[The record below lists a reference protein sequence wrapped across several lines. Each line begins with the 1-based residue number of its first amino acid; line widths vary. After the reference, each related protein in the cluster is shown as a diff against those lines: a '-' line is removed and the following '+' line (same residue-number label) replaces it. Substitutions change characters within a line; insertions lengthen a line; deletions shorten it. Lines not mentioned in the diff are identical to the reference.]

1 MPHLT
6 CSDASLV
13 LLTLSGDP
21 TAYDELV
28 RRHEK
33 RTRASAYSVIHNAH
47 IAEDAA
53 QDAFLAAW
61 LKLDRLREPEKFG
74 IWVSR
79 IAKNCA
85 KNMAIRFRNYLSLDD
100 VENIEYIRSEDSDP
114 EQMLLTEEEAGLMRR
129 GLRKLPERSQQV
141 VYLHYYEDM
150 SAEEIA
156 KLMGISVGT
165 VKSQLHDGRK
175 KMRKELCS
183 MDEKLNDTLL
193 IKIRKKIEEVK
204 SWQFRNSKKGFDKVY
219 NGVLKDIDTM
229 PECREKYHA
238 LADVLMR
245 GYWWLPGE
253 KNDKLL
259 ERIKEAALLGKNN
272 EVMYSVLYRE
282 SLKYWDDGRRN
293 HIKNV
298 QIPSLD
304 PADFRLTIAELWR
317 CYADSTKP
325 EKKDEALEAY
335 GNALKLLKP
344 DEPLYYA
351 VVNSK
356 ENYEKAATE
365 EFISDDQNRLLLGGV
380 FEVDLSGGVRL
391 GDSRYN
397 GFGELY
403 SYNRNNGY
411 ILDKLFACD
420 NLMTADIK
428 PGESFTASDGSTL
441 TFESDCET
449 VEVPAGKF
457 IGCEVWTSRLRANG
471 VTCRSW
477 LKSGVGA
484 VKQEIISEG
493 AAEVKLLKSYKIV
506 GGDGLLPIRR
516 GNFWE
521 YETDGNP
528 ETYAASW
535 RIDIPCCEGEKAVAV
550 VNVEAVR
557 KKYDE
562 NTWLDMILKTRSD
575 YCCNR
580 DGNDW
585 QIRDVRPY
593 AERAVE
599 LAKTPYEKAYA
610 ETAYSVVKRIIET
623 DPVFDP
629 DCEATG
635 LWNFFNRYEI
645 STDDGKTSLLQ
656 GSSRFSFEWKGY
668 DDTALC
674 DRLCSN
680 HIYSI
685 LSDVTGYLFDEQ
697 WKPGY
702 KSEEVRDYFGNDA
715 LKVKISCESAGTVEV
730 KAGSFENCL
739 SVDTVCEG
747 LPYGVEYRGGRRTYY
762 FAPGVGLVKVEIYTK
777 MGFKSAYELTSYEGT
792 GEGYMP
798 IKEGI
803 RRRYED
809 LGLTDG
815 YVGAAE
821 YIYAKDCEGK
831 TVVFS
836 DCTGIRHMPRKIT
849 RYDFIMG
856 EQEEERLADGGK
868 YNEANLEGCCNA
880 INILLYQMTKG
891 FHHFWDPIRR
901 AKRFLY
907 NYRLMEAAG
916 NGVIAPAFYARA
928 SRTCLLAAVAFIG
941 GGEREE
947 GYKYLEL
954 ALDYA
959 EKWKAI
965 PEGEKLSFGDEAV
978 FGNIVYIKGQSV
990 IELPDGSRR
999 QIDADGSIDGWLSDS
1014 GMIYYAMTAPRGWEW
1029 FDPARN
1035 DERYKA
1041 LTERAKKLT
1050 E

>member
-13 LLTLSGDP
+13 LLTLTGDS
-21 TAYDELV
+21 TAYDELI

-33 RTRASAYSVIHNAH
+33 RTRAAAYSVIHNSH

-74 IWVSR
+74 VWVSR

-85 KNMAIRFRNYLSLDD
+85 KNMALRFRNYLSLDD
-100 VENIEYIRSEDSDP
+100 VENIEYIRAEDSDP
-114 EQMLLTEEEAGLMRR
+114 EQMLLTEEEAGLMRQ
-129 GLRKLPERSQQV
+129 GLRKLPERAQQV

-156 KLMGISVGT
+156 KIMGVSVGT

-193 IKIRKKIEEVK
+193 TKIRKKIEEVK
-204 SWQFRNSKKGFDKVY
+204 NWRYKNSKAGFEKVY
-219 NGVLKDIDTM
+219 NDVLKDIDTM

-253 KNDKLL
+253 KNDRLL

-282 SLKYWDDGRRN
+282 SLKFWGNDRRN

-304 PADFRLTIAELWR
+304 PVDFRLTIAELWR
-317 CYADSTKP
+317 YLADITNP
-325 EKKDEALEAY
+325 ENRDEALNAY
-335 GNALKLLKP
+335 DTALKLLKP
-344 DEPLYYA
+344 DEPFYYA

-356 ENYEKAATE
+356 ENYEKSATE
-365 EFISDDQNRLLLGGV
+365 EFISDNQNRRNAGGV
-380 FEVDLSGGVRL
+380 FEVELSGGIKL
-391 GDSRYN
+391 GESWYYS
-397 GFGELY
+397 FGGLY
-403 SYNRNNGY
+403 SYNWRNGY
-411 ILDKLFACD
+411 ILDKLFVCD
-420 NLMTADIK
+420 GMMTADIK
-428 PGESFTASDGSTL
+428 PGESVTASDGSTL

-449 VEVPAGKF
+449 VDVPAGKF
-457 IGCEVWTSRLRANG
+457 IGCEVWTSRLKGSGA
-471 VTCRSW
+471 TYRSW
-477 LKSGVGA
+477 LKSGVG
-484 VKQEIISEG
+484 VVRQEVISEG
-493 AAEVKLLKSYKIV
+493 ASEAKVLKAYNIV
-506 GGDGLLPIRR
+506 GGDGLLPIHR

-521 YETDGNP
+521 YEADCNP
-528 ETYAASW
+528 EAYVEPM
-535 RIDIPCCEGEKAVAV
+535 RIEISFCDGEKAVAA
-550 VNVEAVR
+550 VNISAVR

-562 NTWLDMILKTRSD
+562 NSWFDMILKTRSD
-575 YCCNR
+575 YCSR
-580 DGNDW
+580 DADDW
-585 QIRDVRPY
+585 QIRDVRAY
-593 AERAVE
+593 AERAIE
-599 LAKTPYEKAYA
+599 LAKTPYEKAHA

-623 DPVFDP
+623 DQVFNH

-635 LWNFFNRYEI
+635 LWNFFNRNEVCI
-645 STDDGKTSLLQ
+645 DDGKTSILH
-656 GSSRFSFEWKGY
+656 GSGRFSFEWKRY
-668 DDTALC
+668 DGSSLN
-674 DRLCSN
+674 DRLLSN

-685 LSDVTGYLFDEQ
+685 LNDVTGCLFDEQ

-702 KSEEVRDYFGNDA
+702 KSEDTRDHFGDT
-715 LKVKISCESAGTVEV
+715 LKVKISCDDAGTVEV

-747 LPYGVEYRGGRRTYY
+747 FPEGQAYRGGRRTYY

-777 MGFKSAYELTSYEGT
+777 MGSKSAYELTSYEGT

-798 IKEGI
+798 IEEGMK
-803 RRRYED
+803 RRYED

-821 YIYAKDCEGK
+821 YNYAKDCEGK
-831 TVVFS
+831 TVIFS
-836 DCTGIRHMPRKIT
+836 DSTGIRQKPQKIT
-849 RYDFIMG
+849 RYDSIMG
-856 EQEEERLADGGK
+856 EQEEERLDDEEK

-891 FHHFWDPIRR
+891 FHHFWDAVTR

-941 GGEREE
+941 GGQKDE

-999 QIDADGSIDGWLSDS
+999 EIDADGSIDGWLSDS
-1014 GMIYYAMTAPRGWEW
+1014 GLIYSSMTATSGWEW

-1035 DERYKA
+1035 DERYKK

>member
-1 MPHLT
+1 MPHNE
-6 CSDASLV
+6 CSDSTLV

-28 RRHEK
+28 RRHEQ
-33 RTRASAYSVIHNAH
+33 RTRAAAYSVIHNAH

-61 LKLDRLREPEKFG
+61 LKLDRLIEPAKFG
-74 IWVSR
+74 VWVCR
-79 IAKNCA
+79 IAKNCSI
-85 KNMAIRFRNYLSLDD
+85 NMVKRFRNYLSLED
-100 VENIEYIRSEDSDP
+100 IKGAEYIRADECDP
-114 EQMLLTEEEAGLMRR
+114 EQMLMTEEEARLMRR
-129 GLRKLPERSQQV
+129 GLRKLPERAKQV

-150 SAEEIA
+150 TAEQIA
-156 KLMGISVGT
+156 KLIGVSVGT
-165 VKSQLHDGRK
+165 VKSQLHDGRR

-193 IKIRKKIEEVK
+193 TKIKKKIEEVK
-204 SWQFRNSKKGFDKVY
+204 SWQRKNSKKGFDKVY
-219 NGVLKDIDTM
+219 NDVLKDIDTM

-272 EVMYSVLYRE
+272 EVMYSLLSRE
-282 SLKYWDDGRRN
+282 LLKYWGKGKCD

-304 PADFRLTIAELWR
+304 PTDFRLTIAKLWLS
-317 CYADSTKP
+317 YAHCIRYVN
-325 EKKDEALEAY
+325 KDEAPEAY
-335 GNALKLLKP
+335 DNALKLLKP
-344 DEPLYYA
+344 EDPLYYA
-351 VVNSK
+351 AVNAK
-356 ENYEKAATE
+356 ENFEKAATE
-365 EFISDDQNRLLLGGV
+365 EFTGDEQNRYLQGGT
-380 FEVDLSGGVRL
+380 FEVDLSGGVKL
-391 GDSRYN
+391 GDSWCWYN
-397 GFGELY
+397 HFGELY
-403 SYNRNNGY
+403 SHNRHSSY
-411 ILDKLFACD
+411 ILDNLFSCD
-420 NLMTADIK
+420 GIMTADIK

-441 TFESDCET
+441 TFESQS
-449 VEVPAGKF
+449 VAIEVPAGKF
-457 IGCEVWTSRLRANG
+457 TGCEIWTSRLRGSG
-471 VTCRSW
+471 VTYRSW
-477 LKSGVGA
+477 LKSGVG
-484 VKQEIISEG
+484 VIKQEVISEG
-493 AAEVKLLKSYKIV
+493 VCEAVLLKSYKTT
-506 GGDGLLPIRR
+506 GGEGLLPIHR

-521 YETDGNP
+521 YISDTDP

-535 RIDIPCCEGEKAVAV
+535 RIDIPYCRGEKAVAV
-550 VNVEAVR
+550 ATAEAVR

-562 NTWLDMILKTRSD
+562 NSWFDMILKTRAD
-575 YCCNR
+575 YVYR
-580 DGNDW
+580 DTDDW

-593 AERAVE
+593 AKRAVE
-599 LAKTPYEKAYA
+599 LSKTPYEKAHA
-610 ETAYSVVKRIIET
+610 ETAYSVVKRITET
-623 DPVFDP
+623 DQVFDP
-629 DCEATG
+629 DCEAIG
-635 LWNFFNRYEI
+635 LWNFFNRFEI
-645 STDDGKTSLLQ
+645 GTDDGKTSLLQ
-656 GSSRFSFEWKGY
+656 HSGRFSFEWKRY
-668 DDTALC
+668 DGTSLN
-674 DRLCSN
+674 DRLLSN
-680 HIYSI
+680 HIYMI
-685 LSDVTGYLFDEQ
+685 LNDVTGCLFDEQ

-702 KSEEVRDYFGNDA
+702 KSEEVRDYFDDA
-715 LKVKISCESAGTVEV
+715 LKVKISCDDAGAVEV

-747 LPYGVEYRGGRRTYY
+747 MPYGQEYRGGRRTYY
-762 FAPGVGLVKVEIYTK
+762 FAPGVGLVKVEIYSK

-792 GEGYMP
+792 GKGYMP
-798 IKEGI
+798 IEEGM

-821 YIYAKDCEGK
+821 YVYAKDCEGK
-831 TVVFS
+831 TVIFS
-836 DCTGIRHMPRKIT
+836 VSTGIKHKFQKIT
-849 RYDFIMG
+849 RYDSIMG
-856 EQEEERLADGGK
+856 EQEEERLADGEK

-901 AKRFLY
+901 AKRLLY

-916 NGVIAPAFYARA
+916 NGEIAPAFYARA
-928 SRTCLLAAVAFIG
+928 SRACLLAAVAFIG

-965 PEGEKLSFGDEAV
+965 PKGEKLSFGDEAV
-978 FGNIVYIKGQSV
+978 FGNIVYIKGHSV

-999 QIDADGSIDGWLSDS
+999 EIEADGSIDGWLSDS
-1014 GMIYYAMTAPRGWEW
+1014 GMIYYAMTAPSGWEW
-1029 FDPARN
+1029 FDPARS

-1041 LTERAKKLT
+1041 LTERAKKLA